1 MIKTI
6 VIGAGCF
13 WCTEAVFSIVDGV
26 LSTEPGYA
34 GGHVSNP
41 TYEQVCDGD
50 TGHAEVVRIR
60 YDDNV
65 LPLSRILEIMFAS
78 HDPTSK
84 NRQGDDVGEQYRS
97 IIFYS
102 DNEEEKDI
110 RSFIKN
116 AQKRYSKE
124 IVTEVKEMQDFYPAE
139 DYHKDYFRKN
149 PSKPYCSFVIR
160 PKVDKV
166 RHVIPDLVIKKQ

>member
-34 GGHVSNP
+34 GGHVPNP

-102 DNEEEKDI
+102 DNEEEKEI
-110 RSFIKN
+110 RSFITN